1 MRDWVAVSLAWVVG
15 GGPAFSM
22 IASVRCCKAI
32 VRVVLIWLGESGAG
46 GVGVRSCCAGTEGSM
61 TMVATR

>member
-1 MRDWVAVSLAWVVG
+1 
-15 GGPAFSM
+15 M

-32 VRVVLIWLGESGAG
+32 VRVVWIWLYESGAG
-46 GVGVRSCCAGTEGSM
+46 DVGVRIVCAGKGVSM